1 MGHHQQTLRRLRRSS
16 ARHLGS
22 DRLYSVKICSWEN
35 QQTKWGI
42 VNFYCHV
49 WLPVLSIHY
58 YPVLIRYLHY
68 INVHCLFSTPS
79 FHTHRLSHPGYQIHL
94 FYISLTTFTI
104 LIHAFVGSWSLTIN
118 EPRQLSLLLD
128 LDAAIGSRSESTAH
142 GQVLHLNHWSVVTL
156 WLCQNSYWKWLFIV
170 DLPIENGGFP

>member
-1 MGHHQQTLRRLRRSS
+1 MGHHQQTLHRLRRSS
-16 ARHLGS
+16 ARHLGPVTGCTQW
-22 DRLYSVKICSWEN
+22 RFVAGKISELNGELW
-35 QQTKWGI
+35 I
-42 VNFYCHV
+42 
-49 WLPVLSIHY
+49 SIAMFDYPY
-58 YPVLIRYLHY
+58 YPFIIIPYLHY

-142 GQVLHLNHWSVVTL
+142 GQVLHLNHWSSVVTPL
-156 WLCQNSYWKWLFIV
+156 VMSK
-170 DLPIENGGFP
+170 